1 MHLCRLALVM
11 LMLLPAVSSLQANPA
26 QDKTIS
32 GVVRSATDNE
42 PLIGVSVLVKGTT
55 NGTIT
60 DFDGKYSL
68 SVKTGDVLV
77 FSYIGYVTQGITIT
91 NQTTLNVTLKED
103 TETLEEVVVVGY
115 GTMKKKLVTGA
126 TVQVKGDNIAK
137 LNTTNPLQAMQGQTP
152 GVSITSTSGQP
163 GEGMKV
169 QIRGLGTTGS
179 SGPLYLIDGVGGDIS
194 TLNPADIESID
205 VLKDAASAAIYG
217 AQAANGVVLVTTK
230 QGREGKAQVSFDA
243 YYGIQNVARKAEM
256 LNAQQ
261 YMTIMDEQALNSG
274 GAAYDWGSI
283 KAIHNEYGG
292 IYDTDWID
300 TMFKDD
306 AKTQSY
312 TLGVT
317 GGSKTST
324 YALSMG
330 YMSQEGIVGGEDVS
344 NYERYNFRINSEH
357 KLFNDMLKVGE
368 QVSFVYK
375 MNTGIGVG
383 NQYNNTL
390 RGAFGTSPI
399 APVYS
404 DNNIYDSPYNDTSNS
419 DWYNGDGNPDG
430 SMMTNTNNESKNAT
444 FSGNVYAELQPIKN
458 LKIKTVFGAVYGSSE
473 YRSFTPLYHFSVYS
487 YNDAKTSTSQNMNHS
502 LGMTW
507 TNTATYDWDIK
518 DHHFNALVGM
528 EAYRYEGTY
537 VGANQA
543 FLVHPR
549 NA

>member
-1 MHLCRLALVM
+1 MKKTFLGKCTFVHLCRLALVM

-261 YMTIMDEQALNSG
+261 YMTIMDEQALNSS

-292 IYDTDWID
+292 FYDTDWID

-324 YALSMG
+324 YALSLAVKMFLI
-330 YMSQEGIVGGEDVS
+330 MNVITSVLTL
-344 NYERYNFRINSEH
+344 NINC
-357 KLFNDMLKVGE
+357 
-368 QVSFVYK
+368 
-375 MNTGIGVG
+375 
-383 NQYNNTL
+383 
-390 RGAFGTSPI
+390 
-399 APVYS
+399 
-404 DNNIYDSPYNDTSNS
+404 
-419 DWYNGDGNPDG
+419 
-430 SMMTNTNNESKNAT
+430 SM
-444 FSGNVYAELQPIKN
+444 IC
-458 LKIKTVFGAVYGSSE
+458 
-473 YRSFTPLYHFSVYS
+473 
-487 YNDAKTSTSQNMNHS
+487 
-502 LGMTW
+502 
-507 TNTATYDWDIK
+507 
-518 DHHFNALVGM
+518 
-528 EAYRYEGTY
+528 
-537 VGANQA
+537 
-543 FLVHPR
+543 
-549 NA
+549 